1 MGESRYFPAG
11 MSDAQAHRAH
21 DHGTWAAHDHPYR
34 GASDWHDG
42 AAQPHWYSD
51 GALNPVHSHASQPPG
66 PAARAYPAAY
76 HHPHHGY
83 AHPAAQA
90 AHHHDPASGY
100 HGYHGYAP
108 DHPPHPYPHSNGV
121 QDRAGLRP
129 RAVLHAAG
137 AVISLV
143 LVAAAGVWTWQMIQ
157 RDVSGVPVVRA
168 LEGPHRL
175 APDDPGGRQAAFQ
188 GLSINE
194 LVGNGESAAADEIIL
209 APSGPGLGAQDIAPA
224 ASGSPRGATSPAE
237 TAPSDILRGGDSLAI
252 PVALQ
257 RDLPRAAE
265 PLGFNA
271 PNRLAVT
278 RSPRPPARGADL
290 AAAPARSGG
299 SPAGSSGAASSADQG
314 DDLAS
319 AIASSVAQGFGARQ
333 GLDIDPASIGPGTR
347 LVQLGA
353 YESVAAAQSAWDG
366 LARRFAPLLDD
377 RGRVIEAAHSGGSVF
392 YRLRAHGFED
402 ERDARRFCAALV
414 DGQVD
419 CIPVLVR

>member
-11 MSDAQAHRAH
+11 MRDAQPHRAQ
-21 DHGTWAAHDHPYR
+21 DQGVWAGHDHPYR
-34 GASDWHDG
+34 AAPDWCDS
-42 AAQPHWYSD
+42 AAQPHWYPD
-51 GALNPVHSHASQPPG
+51 GAARPAYPHPAQPPVSAA
-66 PAARAYPAAY
+66 PAYLGGY
-76 HHPHHGY
+76 HHPHDGY
-83 AHPAAQA
+83 AQPAPYP
-90 AHHHDPASGY
+90 DPVS
-100 HGYHGYAP
+100 GYHGYAP
-108 DHPPHPYPHSNGV
+108 DYPPQPHPQSYPHGPQQGS
-121 QDRAGLRP
+121 AGLRP

-143 LVAAAGVWTWQMIQ
+143 LVAAAGMWTWQMIQ

-175 APDDPGGRQAAFQ
+175 APEDPGGRQAAFQ

-194 LVGNGESAAADEIIL
+194 LVGTGESAGADEITL

-224 ASGSPRGATSPAE
+224 ASGSGGGATSPAQ
-237 TAPSDILRGGDSLAI
+237 TAPSDMLRGDDSLAV

-257 RDLPRAAE
+257 RDLPQAAE

-271 PNRLAVT
+271 PNRSAVT

-290 AAAPARSGG
+290 AARVSS
-299 SPAGSSGAASSADQG
+299 SPSRSGAASSSGTSGSVGQD

-319 AIASSVAQGFGARQ
+319 AIASSVAQGLGTRQ

-353 YESVAAAQSAWDG
+353 YESVAAAQGAWDN
-366 LARRFAPLLDD
+366 LARRFAPLLED

>member
-1 MGESRYFPAG
+1 MGESRYFPTG
-11 MSDAQAHRAH
+11 MADAQMHRLR
-21 DHGTWAAHDHPYR
+21 DQEPWAADEH
-34 GASDWHDG
+34 ASRATADWREG
-42 AAQPHWYSD
+42 AAQPHWYPDS
-51 GALNPVHSHASQPPG
+51 APRPAYPHMSHHPPG
-66 PAARAYPAAY
+66 AAAHTPP
-76 HHPHHGY
+76 HPGY
-83 AHPAAQA
+83 AQPAPY
-90 AHHHDPASGY
+90 HDPASGY
-100 HGYHGYAP
+100 YGHHGYAP
-108 DHPPHPYPHSNGV
+108 DHPPHPYPHPQSHSHGAP
-121 QDRAGLRP
+121 DRAGLRP

-143 LVAAAGVWTWQMIQ
+143 LVAAAGMWTWQMIQ

-175 APDDPGGRQAAFQ
+175 APEDPGGRQAAFQ

-194 LVGNGESAAADEIIL
+194 LVGSGESAGADEITL

-224 ASGSPRGATSPAE
+224 ASGSGGGASSPAQ
-237 TAPSDILRGGDSLAI
+237 TAPADVVRGDDSLAI

-257 RDLPRAAE
+257 RDLPQAAE

-271 PNRLAVT
+271 PNRSAVT

-290 AAAPARSGG
+290 AAMSSTSPSRSSAVSSSSPARS
-299 SPAGSSGAASSADQG
+299 ADQD

-353 YESVAAAQSAWDG
+353 YESVAAAQSAWDN
-366 LARRFAPLLDD
+366 LARRFSPLLDD